1 MGHLIDDF
9 KKEKHIETNESNNEK
24 KIKQKT
30 YEQIKDI
37 VMGKNEKV
45 VIEKKNI
52 KNKDNIK
59 KPTVDIG
66 L

>member
-30 YEQIKDI
+30 YEKIKDI
-37 VMGKNEKV
+37 FLGKM
-45 VIEKKNI
+45 KK
-52 KNKDNIK
+52 
-59 KPTVDIG
+59 
-66 L
+66 